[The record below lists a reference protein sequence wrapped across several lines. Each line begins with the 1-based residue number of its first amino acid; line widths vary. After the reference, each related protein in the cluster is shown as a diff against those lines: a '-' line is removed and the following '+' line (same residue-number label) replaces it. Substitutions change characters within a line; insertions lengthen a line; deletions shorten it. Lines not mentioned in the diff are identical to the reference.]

1 VLVGDPIPMF
11 QGYMDA
17 LRFTISGSGD
27 VIEHALQL
35 DLGSGVSMRQ
45 MAAIL
50 HSERGPV
57 AALSGRHRGGG
68 RHLINIEAR
77 VGTLRWPAS

>member
-1 VLVGDPIPMF
+1 MF

-50 HSERGPV
+50 HSNEDQS
-57 AALSGRHRGGG
+57 LRHPGDTAG